1 MAGAGPLRIVR
12 GAGRRLVLKAAPRL
26 GLTAYDPTW
35 DFPPDLDRLTEYAS
49 SSVPV
54 HDSRATTVE
63 DGGARD
69 LTITVDG
76 LANVIGDRFKGAR
89 ILEVGPKYGI
99 HSLWLDEHLE
109 PSEIV
114 FSDFASDRHLHDQWE
129 SKLRSPHRFVY
140 GDLRSAEELAGLE
153 PFDLTLFLG
162 VLYHSV
168 YHLPL
173 LSMLNRVTRLGGTML
188 LETTYDRRPDTSV
201 RLRWPAN
208 NLKAKAVPTVS
219 ALRLMLAWTGWRR
232 VTRYADYRPGSSELL
247 LECEKTDEIAGE
259 ASDFSELVVPQRRP
273 VDLLER
279 S

>member
-1 MAGAGPLRIVR
+1 M
-12 GAGRRLVLKAAPRL
+12 LKAAPHL

-35 DFPPDLDRLTEYAS
+35 DFPADLDRLSEYS
-49 SSVPV
+49 ESSVRV
-54 HDSRATTVE
+54 QDNRATTVE
-63 DGGARD
+63 DGSARD

-76 LANVIGDRFKGAR
+76 LANVIGQRFKGAR
-89 ILEVGPKYGI
+89 VLEVGPKYGI
-99 HSLWLDEHLE
+99 HSLWLDRQLQ
-109 PSEIV
+109 PSELV
-114 FSDFASDRHLHDQWE
+114 FSDFASDRPLHDEWKNE
-129 SKLRSPHRFVY
+129 LRSPHRFVY
-140 GDLRSAEELAGLE
+140 GDLRSAEELAALE

-201 RLRWPAN
+201 RLRWPAK

-232 VTRYADYRPGSSELL
+232 VTRYTDYRPGSSELL
-247 LECEKTDEIAGE
+247 LECEKTDEIAGD
-259 ASDFSELVVPQRRP
+259 ASDFSELVVPQRPP
-273 VDLLER
+273 VDLLPNR
-279 S
+279 